1 MSNNQKQ
8 IAPLETI
15 TASTLMNT
23 DYPPLSFSIEK
34 LLPQGIFILAGS
46 GKIGKSWLALDMCVA
61 VSTGGR
67 LWDFCATHGDVLYLA
82 LEDTH
87 PRLQNRLQLIQEEN
101 INTNKLHLAISSL
114 GISDGL
120 ITQMK
125 EFLITNPHTKLI
137 VIDTLERIR
146 NTDQDK
152 SMYACDYRDMTA
164 LREITNAHAVTLLLV
179 HHTRKMYDPDPLNTL
194 SGSTGLVG
202 AVDGVWVL
210 EKEKRTGD
218 KGKLTIANRDTEG
231 YCFSVLFDKENC
243 RWNCLGKA
251 EDVADEEHNSFCLII
266 NEFVKTVWRGTST
279 GLCEAMAKAGME
291 LGLSSATVTKMLNKN
306 KDILQSNYGII
317 YSYDRKKSERIITL
331 ARVDDDR

>member
-1 MSNNQKQ
+1 MNNNQKQ
-8 IAPLETI
+8 VAPLETI

-23 DYPPLSFSIEK
+23 QFDPLSFSIEK

-61 VSTGGR
+61 VSTGGK
-67 LWDFCATHGDVLYLA
+67 LWDYNASNGDVLYLA

-87 PRLQNRLQLIQEEN
+87 PRLQSRLQLIQEKN
-101 INTNKLHLAISSL
+101 INTDKLHLAISSL

-120 ITQMK
+120 IEQIK
-125 EFLITNPHTKLI
+125 AFVLSNPSTKLI

-210 EKEKRTGD
+210 EKEKRIGD

-231 YCFSVLFDKENC
+231 YCFSVMFDKDNC
-243 RWNCLGKA
+243 RWNCLGTA
-251 EDVADEEHNSFCLII
+251 EDVADEEQNSFCLII
-266 NEFVKTVWRGTST
+266 DEFVKTVWRGTAKA
-279 GLCEAMAKAGME
+279 LWEAMTKAGIE
-291 LGLSSATVTKMLNKN
+291 IDLSSSAITKMLNKN
-306 KDILQSNYGII
+306 KDILQSEHGII

-331 ARVDDDR
+331 SRVDDDR

>member
-1 MSNNQKQ
+1 MKNNEKQ

-23 DYPPLSFSIEK
+23 QFDPLSFSIEK

-61 VSTGGR
+61 VATGGE
-67 LWDFCATHGDVLYLA
+67 LWNFHATQGDVLYLA

-87 PRLQNRLQLIQEEN
+87 PRLQSRLQRIQEEN
-101 INTNKLHLAISSL
+101 INTDKLHLAVSSL

-120 ITQMK
+120 IQQIK
-125 EFLITNPHTKLI
+125 AFVLENPSTKLI

-210 EKEKRTGD
+210 EKEKRIGD

-231 YCFSVLFDKENC
+231 YCFSVMFDKENC
-243 RWNCLGKA
+243 RWNCLGTA
-251 EDVADEEHNSFCLII
+251 EDVADEEQNSFCLII
-266 NEFVKTVWRGTST
+266 NEFVKTIWRGTST
-279 GLCEAMAKAGME
+279 GLCEAMAKAGIE
-291 LGLSSATVTKMLNKN
+291 LDVSSSAVTKMLNRN
-306 KDILQSNYGII
+306 KDILRSEYGII

-331 ARVDDDR
+331 ARTDDDR

>member
-1 MSNNQKQ
+1 MNNNQKQ

-15 TASTLMNT
+15 TASTLMKT
-23 DYPPLSFSIEK
+23 EFDPLSFSIEK

-61 VSTGGR
+61 VSTGGK
-67 LWDFCATHGDVLYLA
+67 LWEYNASQGDVLYLA

-87 PRLQNRLQLIQEEN
+87 PRLQSRLQLIQEKN
-101 INTNKLHLAISSL
+101 INTDKLHLAVSSL

-125 EFLITNPHTKLI
+125 EFLSTNPSTKLI

-210 EKEKRTGD
+210 EKEKRIGD

-243 RWNCLGKA
+243 RWNCLGTA
-251 EDVADEEHNSFCLII
+251 EDVADEEQNSFCLTID
-266 NEFVKTVWRGTST
+266 EFVKTVWRGTAKA
-279 GLCEAMAKAGME
+279 LWEAMTEAGIE
-291 LGLSSATVTKMLNKN
+291 LDFSSTAITKMLNKN
-306 KDILQSNYGII
+306 KDILQADYGIV
-317 YSYDRKKSERIITL
+317 YSYDRSKSERIITL
-331 ARVDDDR
+331 SRANDDR

>member
-1 MSNNQKQ
+1 MNNNQTQ

-15 TASTLMNT
+15 TASTLMKT
-23 DYPPLSFSIEK
+23 QFEPLHFSIER
-34 LLPQGIFILAGS
+34 LLPLGIFILAGS

-61 VSTGGR
+61 VSTGGE
-67 LWDFCATHGDVLYLA
+67 LWSYKAISGDVLYLA

-87 PRLQNRLQLIQEEN
+87 PRLQKRLQLIQEEN
-101 INTNKLHLAISSL
+101 NDNDKLHIAVSSL

-120 ITQMK
+120 ITQIK
-125 EFLITNPHTKLI
+125 EFLSTNPSTKLI

-202 AVDGVWVL
+202 AEIGRAHV
-210 EKEKRTGD
+210 
-218 KGKLTIANRDTEG
+218 
-231 YCFSVLFDKENC
+231 
-243 RWNCLGKA
+243 
-251 EDVADEEHNSFCLII
+251 
-266 NEFVKTVWRGTST
+266 
-279 GLCEAMAKAGME
+279 
-291 LGLSSATVTKMLNKN
+291 
-306 KDILQSNYGII
+306 
-317 YSYDRKKSERIITL
+317 
-331 ARVDDDR
+331 

>member
-1 MSNNQKQ
+1 MNNNQKQ

-23 DYPPLSFSIEK
+23 QFDPLHFSIEK

-61 VSTGGR
+61 VASGGE
-67 LWDFCATHGDVLYLA
+67 LWSYKAFNGDVLYLA
-82 LEDTH
+82 LEDTR
-87 PRLQNRLQLIQEEN
+87 PRLQNRLQLIQKEN
-101 INTNKLHLAISSL
+101 INTEKLHLAISSL

-120 ITQMK
+120 IQQIK
-125 EFLITNPHTKLI
+125 AFILANPSTKLI

-210 EKEKRTGD
+210 EKEKRIGD
-218 KGKLTIANRDTEG
+218 KGKLTIANRDPEG
-231 YCFSVLFDKENC
+231 YCFSVIFDKENC
-243 RWNCLGKA
+243 RWNCLGST
-251 EDVADEEHNSFCLII
+251 EDTADEEQNSFCRII
-266 NEFVKTVWRGTST
+266 DEFLKTVWRGTAT
-279 GLCEAMAKAGME
+279 GLCEAMAKAGIE
-291 LGLSSATVTKMLNKN
+291 LALSSAAITKMLNKN
-306 KDILQSNYGII
+306 KDILRSEYGIV

-331 ARVDDDR
+331 SKIADDR

>member
-1 MSNNQKQ
+1 MNNNQKT

-23 DYPPLSFSIEK
+23 QFDPLSFSIEK

-46 GKIGKSWLALDMCVA
+46 GKIGKSWFALDMCVA
-61 VSTGGR
+61 VASWGK
-67 LWDFCATHGDVLYLA
+67 LWNFQATQGDVLYLA

-87 PRLQNRLQLIQEEN
+87 PRLQGRLQLIQEEN
-101 INTNKLHLAISSL
+101 IDTDKLYLAVSSL

-120 ITQMK
+120 IQQIK
-125 EFLITNPHTKLI
+125 AFIAANPSTKLI

-152 SMYACDYRDMTA
+152 SMYACDYRDMTI

-210 EKEKRTGD
+210 EKEKRIGD

-231 YCFSVLFDKENC
+231 YCFSVMFDKENC
-243 RWNCLGKA
+243 RWNCLGSA
-251 EDVADEEHNSFCLII
+251 EDVADEEQNSFCRII

-279 GLCEAMAKAGME
+279 GLCEAMAKADIE
-291 LGLSSATVTKMLNKN
+291 LGLSSAAITKMLNKN
-306 KDILQSNYGII
+306 KEILQSDYGIL

-331 ARVDDDR
+331 ARTDDDR

>member
-1 MSNNQKQ
+1 MNNNQKQ

-15 TASTLMNT
+15 TASTLMKT
-23 DYPPLSFSIEK
+23 EFDPLHFSIEK

-61 VSTGGR
+61 VSTGGK
-67 LWDFCATHGDVLYLA
+67 LWDYNASHGNVLYLA
-82 LEDTH
+82 LEDAH
-87 PRLQNRLQLIQEEN
+87 PRFQSRLQLIQEIN
-101 INTNKLHLAISSL
+101 INTEKLHLAISSL

-125 EFLITNPHTKLI
+125 EFLCSNPSTKLI

-210 EKEKRTGD
+210 EKRNASG
-218 KGKLTIANRDTEG
+218 I
-231 YCFSVLFDKENC
+231 
-243 RWNCLGKA
+243 KA
-251 EDVADEEHNSFCLII
+251 S
-266 NEFVKTVWRGTST
+266 
-279 GLCEAMAKAGME
+279 
-291 LGLSSATVTKMLNKN
+291 
-306 KDILQSNYGII
+306 
-317 YSYDRKKSERIITL
+317 
-331 ARVDDDR
+331 